1 VTDPNGF
8 VIPIAKQ
15 PKAAVQAEAER
26 KAAAAALLNSSSSG
40 LFEKLLAS
48 ANGSSSSASTTSSS
62 NGNGSSAA
70 SSPAAAAAA
79 PAAAP
84 SRPASPQATDPAQAL
99 AKAGFLQAHGREY
112 GYSGLIDKMYATE
125 VGCRMKPNEHYMD
138 YTGARHMGSVPA
150 LGARAL
156 VWLASMHV
164 TPHAASTAAMARP
177 GSLASP
183 SPCISQQ
190 QPCCPHC

>member
-1 VTDPNGF
+1 MQVIVGNPGKDFVTDPNGF

-48 ANGSSSSASTTSSS
+48 ANGSSAKAAAAASSSETSSSETSSS
-62 NGNGSSAA
+62 NGNGSSAST
-70 SSPAAAAAA
+70 SSAAAAA

-84 SRPASPQATDPAQAL
+84 SRPMSPQATDPAQAL
-99 AKAGFLQAHGREY
+99 AKADFLRVHGREY
-112 GYSGLIDKMYATE
+112 GYSGLIDKLYAQE

-138 YTGARHMGSVPA
+138 YTGARPA
-150 LGARAL
+150 QAPGLHL
-156 VWLASMHV
+156 VHV
-164 TPHAASTAAMARP
+164 RWPR
-177 GSLASP
+177 
-183 SPCISQQ
+183 SQA
-190 QPCCPHC
+190 CM